1 MKWISLLWKG
11 FSKKVCIK
19 CQESIFQLSEKFSI
33 HLFIYSNLTKVVK
46 IPLNSWKQSAFSGMP
61 NAGCTEF
68 RVYKFI
74 RSEKRFYNRETNR
87 AASCAICT
95 LNIFQPPLAFFS
107 TQINNFFLNLRISA
121 NHDNGK
127 EFYPI
132 VKSLYPCF
140 SSVES
145 LLRSAMY
152 YFL

>member
-74 RSEKRFYNRETNR
+74 RSEKKSYNRETNR
-87 AASCAICT
+87 AASYTICT
-95 LNIFQPPLAFFS
+95 VYIFQTPLTLFA
-107 TQINNFFLNLRISA
+107 TKINDFFLILRISA
-121 NHDNGK
+121 NHDEGK

-132 VKSLYPCF
+132 VKSLYLC
-140 SSVES
+140 SSTVES
-145 LLRSAMY
+145 LLRSTMY
-152 YFL
+152 NFL